1 VAKENMNTKLKKT
14 SRRASGVCLY
24 FFQPST
30 PAVESSK
37 LQTPSS
43 RETSSLKLQT
53 KITPQALKIGSWSFC
68 GCWMLDVGC
77 FYFSHA

>member
-1 VAKENMNTKLKKT
+1 VAKENMKTKLKKT

-30 PAVESSK
+30 LAAENSK
-37 LQTPSS
+37 LEAPSS

-53 KITPQALKIGSWSFC
+53 KITLPALKIGSWSFS